1 MARNTLS
8 LTAKRLRAWAL
19 PVVVAAS
26 LAACASY
33 SDTANPARALDA
45 QTLGLNEQGSAGAA
59 QAGTID
65 SQWWRALGDAQL
77 SALVDRA
84 LANSPSLRLAQ
95 ARLAR
100 VQAGKDAVHGAELPQ
115 VTASTD
121 LTRQLFTANSIYPPP
136 LGGANANTGDLRVS
150 VGWELDFFGKNRES
164 LEAAVGQERAA
175 QADAQ
180 AARVLLASSVARSY
194 IALQRITAQLAVA
207 ERTLAQRSQTKALVQ
222 DRVNAGLDTQLEL
235 QQSDGALPEARLQIE
250 TLNEQRALALN
261 ALASLTAQP
270 LANLHLDL
278 PAQIASS
285 PAAVAQSIP
294 LDLLGRRADI
304 VAARWRI
311 EAASHDVA
319 VAKTLFYP
327 DINLAAFAGFNSIG
341 FDKLLQSGSEQRG
354 VGPAGRLPLFE
365 GGGLRANLR
374 GKKADLDLAIENYN
388 ALVIEAVHD
397 VADQLTS
404 VKAIASQQREQAAAQ
419 ASAESA
425 YAIATQRYQ
434 AGLGNYLNVLSAET
448 TVLTQRRLAVDL
460 AARALDTH
468 VQLVRALGG
477 GYQTATEAHTSQA
490 PTTQKSKAQS

>member
-1 MARNTLS
+1 MPRNALFTTTVRARTWVLH
-8 LTAKRLRAWAL
+8 AL
-19 PVVVAAS
+19 VAAS
-26 LAACASY
+26 LGACASY
-33 SDTANPARALDA
+33 SDVPAQSRALDA
-45 QTLGLNEQGSAGAA
+45 DALGLSASPAPGAK
-59 QAGTID
+59 QAAAID
-65 SQWWRALGDAQL
+65 PQWWRALGDDQL
-77 SALVDRA
+77 NALVDKA
-84 LANSPSLRLAQ
+84 LANSPSLRAAQ
-95 ARLAR
+95 LRVARL
-100 VQAGKDAVHGAELPQ
+100 QAGSDAIRGNDLPQ
-115 VTASTD
+115 VNASTD

-136 LGGANANTGDLRVS
+136 LGGAVADTGDLRAS
-150 VGWELDFFGKNRES
+150 ASWELDFFGKNRTA
-164 LEAAVGQERAA
+164 LDAAIGQVRAA

-180 AARVLLASSVARSY
+180 AARMLLASAVTRSY

-250 TLNEQRALALN
+250 TLQEQRALALN
-261 ALASLTAQP
+261 ALAALTAQP
-270 LANLHLDL
+270 NAALTLAL

-304 VAARWRI
+304 VAARWRV
-311 EAASHDVA
+311 EAATQDVA
-319 VAKTLFYP
+319 NAKTLFYP
-327 DINLAAFAGFNSIG
+327 DINLVGFAGFNSIG
-341 FDKLLQSGSEQRG
+341 FDKLLQSGSQQWG
-354 VGPAGRLPLFE
+354 VGPAIRLPLFN
-365 GGGLRANLR
+365 GGRLRANLR
-374 GKKADLDLAIENYN
+374 GKAADMDIAIESYN
-388 ALVIEAVHD
+388 SLVIDAVHD

-448 TVLTQRRLAVDL
+448 TVLAQRRLGVDL

-468 VQLVRALGG
+468 VQLIRALGG
-477 GYQTATEAHTSQA
+477 GYQATAEHIASAAQ
-490 PTTQKSKAQS
+490 TTQISEAKP